1 MTKSYLAYTPIR
13 EERGDRDMANTPSA
27 IKRIRQT
34 KSVTARNTAHVS
46 GMRTAIKRF
55 RAAVESGE
63 GNVEELFKLAAKEI
77 DSAATKGLIHK
88 NKAARDKSRLAKLV
102 K

>member
-1 MTKSYLAYTPIR
+1 
-13 EERGDRDMANTPSA
+13 MANNPSA

-34 KSVTARNTAHVS
+34 ATKTDRNRAHIS
-46 GMRTAIKRF
+46 AMRTAVKKF
-55 RAAVESGE
+55 RSAVESGE
-63 GNVEELFKLAAKEI
+63 GDLQELYKLAAKEL